1 MLKIQQEEGIFLFT
15 TDTITGVIEIQEYF
29 GLVTGSAIYGGSFL
43 KDWAAG
49 IADKI
54 GGRVRGY
61 ESALDDA
68 VALSLRQMARQAK
81 KEGANAVIAIRI
93 DHGVVNNR
101 MLRANCYG
109 TAIRFGR
116 KATKHQQ
123 GQDGDPAS
131 D

>member
-15 TDTITGVIEIQEYF
+15 TDAITGNIEIQEYF

-43 KDWAAG
+43 KDWTAN
-49 IADKI
+49 IADKL

-61 ESALDDA
+61 ESALEDA
-68 VALSLRQMARQAK
+68 VSLSLRHMARQARK
-81 KEGANAVIAIRI
+81 VGANAIIAIRI

-109 TAIRFGR
+109 TAICFG
-116 KATKHQQ
+116 KKSSST
-123 GQDGDPAS
+123 S
-131 D
+131 